1 MGKRKRNPFFALTAL
16 LPLFLTGCTI
26 TIQPVSSSIPSSE
39 SSSSSSDFSSEEMSS
54 SSEATSE
61 TTSEGTSL
69 DSSTSESS
77 SEESISDP
85 RPAETFEFYAVND
98 FHGSVVYNGTYEVG
112 AASYFSYLKQR
123 KDADPDHVI
132 LLSSGDMWQGSY
144 ESNVN
149 YGNLVTELCNVAG
162 FDAMTLGNHEFDYG
176 RQYLLNNKE
185 LADYPF
191 LAANIYKYKDWRVT
205 DEFWSEGADKSVV
218 IERAGYRI
226 GIVGIIGEGQTSS
239 ITSDRVTDLAFDDPE
254 LHATREA
261 RRLKTE
267 EGCDIVILSI
277 HDDAKSILGGST
289 DSKTYQ
295 PWGLV
300 DNLKYYF
307 DGVFCAHTH
316 TENNA
321 TSPDGVPLL
330 QAWKN
335 GGNYAH
341 MTLTIDQGKVTCDKA
356 EILTAKNVIGDI
368 DPDIQDKI
376 DEYLTPEVL
385 AKTSQVAGTL
395 SGTLSNT
402 EGVGNLGAA
411 AIYHAYK
418 DKGAILGMQNSQ
430 RASLYSGEL
439 TYGELYKAM
448 PFTNSIVMLY
458 CSGSEIKR
466 EVSYQWVYA
475 YSDTISST
483 SELDDRT
490 FYWIAVID
498 FLAYHQSDG
507 HSYNYFPGLNT
518 GADRFGDVYET
529 YPVDLT
535 FDYIKNT
542 LGGVVNSSAYK
553 AGAPGIL

>member
-1 MGKRKRNPFFALTAL
+1 MGKKKRNPILGLTAL
-16 LPLFLTGCTI
+16 LPFFLAGCVI
-26 TIQPVSSSIPSSE
+26 SIHPVSSSEDSSISIEATSSSE
-39 SSSSSSDFSSEEMSS
+39 VTSETAIETT
-54 SSEATSE
+54 SEATSN
-61 TTSEGTSL
+61 
-69 DSSTSESS
+69 DSSVDFSTSESS
-77 SEESISDP
+77 SEEVSVDP

-205 DEFWSEGADKSVV
+205 DEFWSEGAEKSVV

-239 ITSDRVTDLAFDDPE
+239 ITSDRVRDLAFDDAE
-254 LHATREA
+254 LHATKEA
-261 RRLKTE
+261 RRLKKE
-267 EGCDIVILSI
+267 EGCDIVVLSI
-277 HDDAKSILGGST
+277 HDDASSIIG
-289 DSKTYQ
+289 DSSGKGA
-295 PWGLV
+295 WGLAN
-300 DNLKYYF
+300 NLKYYF

-335 GGNYAH
+335 GSNYSH
-341 MTLTIDQGKVTCDKA
+341 MTLTIDQGEVTCDKA

-376 DEYLTPEVL
+376 DEYLTPGVL

-395 SGTLSNT
+395 DGPLPSGD
-402 EGVGNLGAA
+402 GVGNLGAA

-418 DKGAILGMQNSQ
+418 DKGAILGMENAQ
-430 RASLYSGEL
+430 RATLAPGEL
-439 TYGELYKAM
+439 TYGALYKAM

-458 CSGSEIKR
+458 CSGTEIKR
-466 EVSYQWVYA
+466 EVSFSAVYA
-475 YSDTISST
+475 YSEEISSV
-483 SELDDRT
+483 SELVDTD

-498 FLAYHQSDG
+498 YLAYHQSDG
-507 HSYNYFPGLNT
+507 HSYNYFSGLNT
-518 GADRFGDVYET
+518 GADHFGEVYET

-542 LGGVVNSSAYK
+542 LGGVVKTSNYK
-553 AGAPGIL
+553 TGAPGIL